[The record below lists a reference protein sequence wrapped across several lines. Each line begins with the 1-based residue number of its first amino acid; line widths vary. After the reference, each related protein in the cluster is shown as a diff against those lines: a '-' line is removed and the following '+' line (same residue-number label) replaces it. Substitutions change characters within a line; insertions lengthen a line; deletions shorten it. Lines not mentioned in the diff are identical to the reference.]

1 MTSAQTAVQRT
12 TLPIGILASAV
23 FLSSIGSRIIDP
35 LLSVLAEDF
44 HTSIPAVSVLVAA
57 FTLPYGLF
65 QIIIGPIGDRV
76 GKLRVM
82 LVALLGYCLATAGCA
97 FSTGLPM
104 LTVLRVMAGASSAGL
119 IPMGLAYIGDAV
131 PYAERQAALGR
142 FLNGAVLA
150 QVLAGPLGGVF
161 GQYIGWRGVF
171 LLLSACALVAAAVL
185 SSRLGELHDPPVN
198 SHFSVRNY
206 LLLARRPFSR
216 RLLFCGTLDGML
228 LVGCFPFLAP
238 YMAAQF
244 GLSDFAVGLVL
255 ACFGLGAWLYIRQAR
270 RLVPILGESGMV
282 LAGSV
287 LMAMA
292 LSLGMLTPH
301 WLGFIAVE
309 FVLGFGFFM
318 LHSVL
323 LAGATEILPG
333 ARATAVASFAFM
345 MFMGQSLG
353 ALAMGGL
360 IATIGYQPAFRLDA
374 SGILVLGVLLWVLLR
389 NRTA

>member
-1 MTSAQTAVQRT
+1 MTSAQSAALRTA
-12 TLPIGILASAV
+12 LPIGILASAV

-35 LLSVLAEDF
+35 LLSVLADDF
-44 HTSIPAVSVLVAA
+44 HTSIPAVSVVVAA
-57 FTLPYGLF
+57 FTLPYGLC

-104 LTVLRVMAGASSAGL
+104 LTLLRVAAGASSAGL
-119 IPMGLAYIGDAV
+119 IPVGLAYIGDAV
-131 PYAERQAALGR
+131 PYADRQVALGR

-150 QVLAGPLGGVF
+150 QVLAGPLGGIF

-185 SSRLGELHDPPVN
+185 GGRLGTLHDPPADN
-198 SHFSVRNY
+198 HFKAGNY
-206 LLLARRPFSR
+206 LVLARRPFAR
-216 RLLFCGTLDGML
+216 RLLLCGTLDGFL

-238 YMAAQF
+238 YMASQF
-244 GLSDFAVGLVL
+244 GLTDFAVGLVL
-255 ACFGLGAWLYIRQAR
+255 ACFGLGAWLYIRQAK
-270 RLVPILGESGMV
+270 RLVPTLRESGMV

-287 LMAMA
+287 LMATA
-292 LSLGMLTPH
+292 LSLGMLSSH
-301 WLGFIAVE
+301 WLAFLAVE

-318 LHSVL
+318 MHSVL

-353 ALAMGGL
+353 ALTMGGL
-360 IATIGYQPAFRLDA
+360 IATIGYRQAFRLDA
-374 SGILVLGVLLWVLLR
+374 SGILLLGVLLWVLLR
-389 NRTA
+389 NRAQ